1 VPENVKRENLRN
13 CKRIVVKVGTSSI
26 TYPTGKVN
34 LGKIELLA
42 RELSDLHSA
51 GRELVL
57 TSSGAVGA
65 GAGKLNCPPPSTLP
79 EKQALAAIG
88 QGILMH
94 MYEKFFSE
102 YSKSVAQVL
111 LTRDCFSDPERYLNS
126 RNTLFSLLSFG
137 VIPIINEND
146 TVAVDELKFGD
157 NDTLSAMVA
166 CNAEADLLIILSDI
180 DGLYDSDPRK
190 NKSARLIPEVSEI
203 TQTMMENS
211 KTKGSSLSSG
221 GMFTKLSAARM
232 TMVGGIPLVIAS
244 SEEPNVIRRVADGE
258 NIGTLFL
265 PSREGYASRR
275 QWIAVGSAAAG
286 WVAVDDGAA
295 EALLQRGKSLL
306 PSGVVKIQGSF
317 EVGDVISVK
326 NASGVEIARGISNYG
341 HDDAVKIMGKRTG
354 EIEKILGHKH
364 YEELIHR
371 NNMAILT

>member
-1 VPENVKRENLRN
+1 MKREREELRS
-13 CKRIVVKVGTSSI
+13 CKRIVIKVGTSSI

-34 LGKIELLA
+34 LGKMERLA

-51 GRELVL
+51 GRELIL

-65 GAGKLNCPPPSTLP
+65 GVGKLNCPPPSSLP

-111 LTRDCFSDPERYLNS
+111 LTRDCFSDPVRYLNS
-126 RNTLFSLLSFG
+126 RNTLFSLLDFG

-166 CNAEADLLIILSDI
+166 CNVEAELLIILSDI

-190 NKSARLIPEVSEI
+190 NKSARLIPEVCEI
-203 TQTMMENS
+203 TEEMVENS
-211 KTKGSSLSSG
+211 KSKGGGMSSG
-221 GMFTKLSAARM
+221 GMFTKLTAARM
-232 TMVGGIPLVIAS
+232 SMANGIPLVIAS
-244 SEEPNVIRRVADGE
+244 SDEPDVIRRIAGGE
-258 NIGTLFL
+258 NVGTLFL
-265 PSREGYASRR
+265 PCREGYANRR
-275 QWIAVGSAAAG
+275 QWIAVGSAAKG
-286 WVAVDDGAA
+286 TVSVDDGAA
-295 EALLQRGKSLL
+295 DALLHKGKSLL
-306 PSGVVKIQGSF
+306 PSGVAKIEGCF
-317 EVGDVISVK
+317 EPGDVIAVR
-326 NASGVEIARGISNYG
+326 NAAGIEIARGISNYSDG
-341 HDDAVKIMGKRTG
+341 DARKIMGRRTG
-354 EIEKILGHKH
+354 EIEKILGHKD

-371 NNMAILT
+371 NNMAVLL

>member
-1 VPENVKRENLRN
+1 VKREDLRN
-13 CKRIVVKVGTSSI
+13 RKRIVVKVGTSSI

-34 LGKIELLA
+34 LGKMELLA
-42 RELSDLHSA
+42 RDLSDLHSS
-51 GRELVL
+51 GREVVL

-65 GAGKLNCPPPSTLP
+65 GVGKLNCPPPSSLP

-126 RNTLFSLLSFG
+126 RHTLFSLLHFG

-166 CNAEADLLIILSDI
+166 CNVEADLLIILSDI

-190 NKSARLIPEVSEI
+190 NKNACLISEVSEI
-203 TQTMMENS
+203 TEAMLESS
-211 KTKGSSLSSG
+211 KTRGSSLSSG
-221 GMFTKLSAARM
+221 GMFTKLAAARM
-232 TMVGGIPLVIAS
+232 TMPNGIPLVIAS
-244 SEEPNVIRRVADGE
+244 SDEPNVVRRVVDGE
-258 NIGTLFL
+258 SVGTLFV
-265 PSREGYASRR
+265 PSREEGYASRR
-275 QWIAVGSAAAG
+275 RWIAAGSSAKG
-286 WVAVDDGAA
+286 SVVVDDGAA
-295 EALLQRGKSLL
+295 EALLRRGKSLL
-306 PSGVVKIQGSF
+306 PSGVKKVEGRF
-317 EVGDVISVK
+317 EPGDVIAVK
-326 NASGVEIARGISNYG
+326 NASNVEIARGVSNYN
-341 HDDAVKIMGKRTG
+341 HDDAAKIMGRRTG
-354 EIEKILGHKH
+354 EIEKILGRRD

-371 NNMAILT
+371 NNMAVLL

>member
-1 VPENVKRENLRN
+1 VKREELRN

-34 LGKIELLA
+34 LGKMELLA
-42 RELSDLHSA
+42 RELSDLHSG

-65 GAGKLNCPPPSTLP
+65 GVGKLNCPPPSTLP

-126 RNTLFSLLSFG
+126 RNTLFSLLNFG

-166 CNAEADLLIILSDI
+166 CNVEADLLIILSDI

-203 TQTMMENS
+203 TQTMVENS
-211 KTKGSSLSSG
+211 QAKGSALSSG

-232 TMVGGIPLVIAS
+232 TMVGGIPMVIAS
-244 SEEPNVIRRVADGE
+244 SDEPNVIRRAANGE
-258 NIGTLFL
+258 NVGTLFL
-265 PSREGYASRR
+265 PSREGYATRR
-275 QWIAVGSAAAG
+275 QWIAVGSAATG
-286 WVAVDDGAA
+286 WVAVDEGAA
-295 EALLQRGKSLL
+295 EALLRRGKSLL
-306 PSGVVKIQGSF
+306 PSGVMKIEGSF
-317 EVGDVISVK
+317 KVGDVIGVK
-326 NASGVEIARGISNYG
+326 NASGVEIARGISNYDQ
-341 HDDAVKIMGKRTG
+341 DDAVRIMGKRTG
-354 EIEKILGHKH
+354 DIEKILGHRN

-371 NNMAILT
+371 NNMAILL

>member
-1 VPENVKRENLRN
+1 VKREDLRAT
-13 CKRIVVKVGTSSI
+13 KRIVVKVGTSSI
-26 TYPTGKVN
+26 TYPQGKIN
-34 LGKIELLA
+34 LGKMELLA

-65 GAGKLNCPPPSTLP
+65 GMGKLGCSPPSSLP

-126 RNTLFSLLSFG
+126 RNTLFSLLNFG

-166 CNAEADLLIILSDI
+166 CNVDADLLIILSDI
-180 DGLYDSDPRK
+180 DGLYNADPRQ
-190 NKSARLIPEVSEI
+190 NRSARLIPEVHEI
-203 TQTMMENS
+203 TREMLENS

-232 TMVGGIPLVIAS
+232 TMVGGIPLVVAS
-244 SEEPNVIRRVADGE
+244 SDVPNVIRRVADGE

-265 PSREGYASRR
+265 PSREGYASKR
-275 QWIAVGSAAAG
+275 QWIAVGSATTG
-286 WVAVDDGAA
+286 SVTVDDGAV
-295 EALLQRGKSLL
+295 EALLYRGKSLL
-306 PSGVVKIQGSF
+306 PSGVVKIEGIF
-317 EVGDVISVK
+317 KVGDAIGVK
-326 NASGVEIARGISNYG
+326 NPSGVEIARGISNYA
-341 HDDAVKIMGKRTG
+341 HDDAAKIKGRHSW
-354 EIEKILGHKH
+354 EIEEVLGRRD

-371 NNMAILT
+371 NNMAILS

>member
-1 VPENVKRENLRN
+1 M
-13 CKRIVVKVGTSSI
+13 
-26 TYPTGKVN
+26 
-34 LGKIELLA
+34 ELLA

-65 GAGKLNCPPPSTLP
+65 GVGKLNCPPPSNLP

-126 RNTLFSLLSFG
+126 RNTLFSLLNFG

-166 CNAEADLLIILSDI
+166 CNVEADLLIILSDI

-203 TQTMMENS
+203 TPEMLDNS
-211 KTKGSSLSSG
+211 KAKGSALSSG

-232 TMVGGIPLVIAS
+232 TMAGGIPLVIAS
-244 SEEPNVIRRVADGE
+244 SAESNVIRRVADGE
-258 NIGTLFL
+258 NVGTLFV
-265 PSREGYASRR
+265 PAHDGYATRR
-275 QWIAVGSAAAG
+275 QWIAVGSSAAG
-286 WVAVDDGAA
+286 FVTVDNGAA
-295 EALLQRGKSLL
+295 EALLRRGKSLL
-306 PSGVVKIQGSF
+306 PSGVVKIEGAF
-317 EVGDVISVK
+317 EVGNVIGIK
-326 NASGVEIARGISNYG
+326 NESGVEIARGISNYS
-341 HDDAVKIMGKRTG
+341 HDEALKIMGGRTS
-354 EIEKILGHKH
+354 EIEKILGHMH
-364 YEELIHR
+364 YEELVHR
-371 NNMAILT
+371 NNMAMLL

>member
-1 VPENVKRENLRN
+1 MKREDLRN

-34 LGKIELLA
+34 LGKMELLA

-51 GRELVL
+51 GRELIL

-65 GAGKLNCPPPSTLP
+65 GVGKLNCPPPSSLP

-111 LTRDCFSDPERYLNS
+111 LTRDCFSDPVRYLNS
-126 RNTLFSLLSFG
+126 RNTLFSLLNFG

-146 TVAVDELKFGD
+146 TVAVEELKFGD
-157 NDTLSAMVA
+157 NDTLSAMVT
-166 CNAEADLLIILSDI
+166 CNAEADLLLILSDVN
-180 DGLYDSDPRK
+180 GLYDSDPRK
-190 NKSARLIPEVSEI
+190 NEDARLISQVSEI
-203 TQTMMENS
+203 TVEMVKNS
-211 KTKGSSLSSG
+211 KAKGGTLSSG

-232 TMVGGIPLVIAS
+232 TMANGIPLVIAS
-244 SEEPNVIRRVADGE
+244 SDEPNVIRRVADGE
-258 NIGTLFL
+258 AVGTLFL
-265 PSREGYASRR
+265 PSREGGYASRR

-286 WVAVDDGAA
+286 SVTVDDGAA
-295 EALLQRGKSLL
+295 EALLRRGKSLL
-306 PSGVVKIQGSF
+306 PSGVLRVEGVFK
-317 EVGDVISVK
+317 VGDVVGVK
-326 NASGVEIARGISNYG
+326 NASGVEIARGITNYG
-341 HDDAVKIMGKRTG
+341 HEDAARILGRRTS
-354 EIEKILGHKH
+354 EIEDILGRQD

-371 NNMAILT
+371 NNMAVLQ

>member
-1 VPENVKRENLRN
+1 MRN
-13 CKRIVVKVGTSSI
+13 CKRIVIKVGSSSI

-34 LGKIELLA
+34 LRKMEALT

-65 GAGKLNCPPPSTLP
+65 GVGKLNCPPPSNLP
-79 EKQALAAIG
+79 EKQAFAAIG

-111 LTRDCFSDPERYLNS
+111 LTRDCFSDPVRYLNS
-126 RNTLFSLLSFG
+126 RNTLFSLLHFG
-137 VIPIINEND
+137 VIPIVNEND

-190 NKSARLIPEVSEI
+190 NESARLIPEVSEI
-203 TQTMMENS
+203 TGEMIENS
-211 KTKGSSLSSG
+211 KSKGGALSSG
-221 GMFTKLSAARM
+221 GMLTKLSAARM
-232 TMVGGIPLVIAS
+232 VMASGIPLVIAS
-244 SEEPNVIRRVADGE
+244 SEEPNVIRRVAAGE
-258 NIGTLFL
+258 EIGTLFL
-265 PSREGYASRR
+265 PSREGGYALRR
-275 QWIAVGSAAAG
+275 QWIAVGSAVTG
-286 WVAVDDGAA
+286 SVTVDDGAA
-295 EALLQRGKSLL
+295 EALLSRGKSLL
-306 PSGVVKIQGSF
+306 PSGVVKVEGTF
-317 EVGDVISVK
+317 KVGDVIDVK
-326 NASGVEIARGISNYG
+326 NAAGAEIARGITNYG
-341 HDDAVKIMGKRTG
+341 REDAVRIMGRRTG
-354 EIEKILGHKH
+354 EIEEILGRGD

-371 NNMAILT
+371 NNMAVLG

>member
-1 VPENVKRENLRN
+1 MKRENLRN
-13 CKRIVVKVGTSSI
+13 SKIIVVKVGTSSI

-34 LGKIELLA
+34 LGKMELLA

-65 GAGKLNCPPPSTLP
+65 GVGKLNCPPPSTLP

-126 RNTLFSLLSFG
+126 RNTLFSLLNFG

-166 CNAEADLLIILSDI
+166 CNVEADLLLILSDI

-190 NKSARLIPEVSEI
+190 NKSARLIPQVSEI
-203 TQTMMENS
+203 TQTMLENS
-211 KTKGSSLSSG
+211 KAKGSLLSSG

-232 TMVGGIPLVIAS
+232 TMAGGIPLVIAS
-244 SEEPNVIRRVADGE
+244 SEEPDVIRRTAAGE
-258 NIGTLFL
+258 NVGTLFL
-265 PSREGYASRR
+265 PFREGYAARR
-275 QWIAVGSAAAG
+275 QWIAVGSAAKG
-286 WVAVDDGAA
+286 WIAVDEGAE
-295 EALLQRGKSLL
+295 EALLHRGKSLL
-306 PSGVVKIQGSF
+306 PSGVVKIEGTF
-317 EVGDVISVK
+317 KVGDVVEVK
-326 NASGVEIARGISNYG
+326 NAAGAVIARGIASYG

-354 EIEKILGHKH
+354 EIEKILGHRH

-371 NNMAILT
+371 NNMAILA

>member
-1 VPENVKRENLRN
+1 M
-13 CKRIVVKVGTSSI
+13 
-26 TYPTGKVN
+26 
-34 LGKIELLA
+34 ELLA

-65 GAGKLNCPPPSTLP
+65 GVGKLNCPPPSSLP

-126 RNTLFSLLSFG
+126 RNTLFSLLNFG

-166 CNAEADLLIILSDI
+166 CNVEADLLIILSDI
-180 DGLYDSDPRK
+180 DGLYDADPRK
-190 NKSARLIPEVSEI
+190 NKSARLIPQVSEI
-203 TQTMMENS
+203 TTEMLENS
-211 KTKGSSLSSG
+211 KAKGSSLSSG
-221 GMFTKLSAARM
+221 GMFTKLTAARM

-244 SEEPNVIRRVADGE
+244 SDEPNVIRRIADGE
-258 NIGTLFL
+258 NVGTLFL
-265 PSREGYASRR
+265 PSREGYATRR

-286 WVAVDDGAA
+286 SVTVDDGAA
-295 EALLQRGKSLL
+295 EALLHRGKSLL
-306 PSGVVKIQGSF
+306 PSGVVKIDGPF
-317 EVGDVISVK
+317 KVGDVIGVK
-326 NASGVEIARGISNYG
+326 NAAGVEIARGISNYDH
-341 HDDAVKIMGKRTG
+341 HDAAKIMGRRTG
-354 EIEKILGHKH
+354 EIEKILGHRNS
-364 YEELIHR
+364 EELIHR
-371 NNMAILT
+371 NNMAILL

>member
-1 VPENVKRENLRN
+1 MKREDIRK

-26 TYPTGKVN
+26 TYSTGKVN
-34 LGKIELLA
+34 LGKMELLA
-42 RELSDLHSA
+42 RELSDLHSS
-51 GRELVL
+51 GHEVVL

-65 GAGKLNCPPPSTLP
+65 GVGKLNCPPPSSMP

-126 RNTLFSLLSFG
+126 RNTLFSLLNFG

-203 TQTMMENS
+203 TESMIENS
-211 KTKGSSLSSG
+211 KSRGGALSSG
-221 GMFTKLSAARM
+221 GMFTKLAAARM
-232 TMVGGIPLVIAS
+232 TMASGNPLIIAS
-244 SEEPNVIRRVADGE
+244 SDEPNVIRRAADGE
-258 NIGTLFL
+258 NVGTLFL
-265 PSREGYASRR
+265 PSRDAKGSLRR
-275 QWIAVGSAAAG
+275 RWIAVGSAASGAA
-286 WVAVDDGAA
+286 VVDDGAA
-295 EALLQRGKSLL
+295 EALLHRGKSLL
-306 PSGVVKIQGSF
+306 PSGVVKIEGNF
-317 EVGDVISVK
+317 NAGDVIGVK
-326 NASGVEIARGISNYG
+326 NASGVEIARGISSYASQE
-341 HDDAVKIMGKRTG
+341 AVQIAGRQTG
-354 EIEKILGHKH
+354 EIEKILGRKD

-371 NNMAILT
+371 NNMVVLG